1 MGNERMARDC
11 CTNEGEG
18 MTSNILAILSVLKL
32 DRRGVANGGTIR

>member
-1 MGNERMARDC
+1 MGDERIAKDC
-11 CTNEGEG
+11 SNEGEG

>member
-1 MGNERMARDC
+1 MSEWQE
-11 CTNEGEG
+11 TVQNEGEG

>member
-1 MGNERMARDC
+1 MGDEQMARD

-18 MTSNILAILSVLKL
+18 KTSNILAILSVLKL

>member
-1 MGNERMARDC
+1 MGDERIARDC
-11 CTNEGEG
+11 TKEGEG